1 MTRLMVDLCSGL
13 GGASG
18 AFVQAGWRVITVDI
32 EPKFHPTIV
41 GDVRL
46 LKGADI
52 TPERPTLVW
61 ASPPC
66 IDFSRESMPWCRTGI
81 APSVTLVQNCLRL
94 INELSPRY
102 WVIENVRGAQRWL
115 SALVGKRAK
124 HVGPFY
130 LWGEFPIFTCELRM
144 RNKMA
149 YSGDQDAE
157 RAQIPEK
164 LSKALL
170 RAIEAEL

>member
-1 MTRLMVDLCSGL
+1 VRQLKGSD
-13 GGASG
+13 
-18 AFVQAGWRVITVDI
+18 ITV
-32 EPKFHPTIV
+32 
-41 GDVRL
+41 
-46 LKGADI
+46 
-52 TPERPTLVW
+52 ERPTLVW

-66 IDFSRESMPWCRTGI
+66 QEFSRESMPWCRTG
-81 APSVTLVQNCLRL
+81 AVPSTGLVENCHRL
-94 INELSPRY
+94 IRELTPRY

-115 SALVGKRAK
+115 SKVVGKRAK
-124 HVGPFY
+124 RVGPFY

-149 YSGDQDAE
+149 YSGDQEAQ